1 MKTIKQSFVTALL
14 IAGFLFAGNATA
26 SNTGSDTLATAET
39 GQVEKDLFKKMEAGI
54 LYSLKSENSGVIES
68 IFYNTVEFKIKYPE
82 FNSVEIEN
90 ALIKKVREGNNHII
104 RYKAFLTLSYLKN
117 QNEFDSTEKLVK
129 FLDVENQNEIFTYL
143 ENKLKADQ
151 LAAR

>member
-1 MKTIKQSFVTALL
+1 MREAAFVRQ
-14 IAGFLFAGNATA
+14 N
-26 SNTGSDTLATAET
+26 
-39 GQVEKDLFKKMEAGI
+39 KDKWAAF
-54 LYSLKSENSGVIES
+54 
-68 IFYNTVEFKIKYPE
+68 
-82 FNSVEIEN
+82 EN
-90 ALIKKVREGNNHII
+90 ALINKVREGNNHII